1 MRNLPPPEGR
11 SLMPAPARK
20 KRVTV
25 QREMISLR
33 LDPILLE
40 RLRRH
45 CLDRGESRARIVR
58 RAILALLDAEQ
69 AHPWVG
75 R

>member
-1 MRNLPPPEGR
+1 
-11 SLMPAPARK
+11 MPAPERAR
-20 KRVTV
+20 RVAV

-33 LDPILLE
+33 LDPILME

-45 CLDRGESRARIVR
+45 SRDRSESRAKIVR
-58 RAILALLDAEQ
+58 RAIVCLLDAEQ